1 MNPETAPA
9 PPAAPAQVIDPNLA
23 ILIVLDSP
31 QLDGLAPELTPL
43 RVKATKVAEGI
54 NAARCSSCAK
64 RSAHRALLAIAVELR
79 TLVASNP
86 SLQRVIG
93 VLQTAAAQPKAALT

>member
-1 MNPETAPA
+1 MSPETTPA
-9 PPAAPAQVIDPNLA
+9 PTQVIDPNLA

-43 RVKATKVAEGI
+43 RAKATKVAEGI
-54 NAARCSSCAK
+54 NTARCSSCAK

>member
-1 MNPETAPA
+1 MSPETTPA
-9 PPAAPAQVIDPNLA
+9 PTQAIDPNLA
-23 ILIVLDSP
+23 ILVVLDSP

-43 RVKATKVAEGI
+43 RAKATKVAEGI
-54 NAARCSSCAK
+54 NTARCSSCAK